1 MTIKAC
7 SKLTKNCVSTVNEKG
22 GSSMNPITYSCS
34 ASEAM
39 NHLRNVLFSMKG
51 AEIAEQGGTQLHA
64 VFTSDKLKF
73 KDDVHFELDDK
84 AKSIHF
90 KSSSRTGY
98 YDFGVNRRRME
109 EIEERFKKESGT

>member
-7 SKLTKNCVSTVNEKG
+7 SKLTKNCVSTANEKG
-22 GSSMNPITYSCS
+22 GRSMNPISYSCS

-39 NHLRNVLFSMKG
+39 NHLRNVLYSMKG
-51 AEIAEQGGTQLHA
+51 AEIAEQSGTRLHA
-64 VFTSDKLKF
+64 VFTSDKMKF
-73 KDDVHFELDDK
+73 KDDVEFEMNDK
-84 AKSIHF
+84 AKKIHF
-90 KSSSRTGY
+90 RSASRTGY